1 MRRIRKILIV
11 DDNPYDIELTK
22 IALEENGW
30 DLQVEACP
38 NAEKAL
44 ACLREP
50 GDLPC
55 LILLDLNIS
64 GMGGIECLRRI
75 RADESLK
82 SIPVIMVTASSFDQD
97 QKKAYDAGANFFLY
111 KELDLDR
118 FGKVL
123 KTAIAPLLESRS

>member
-1 MRRIRKILIV
+1 MRKILIV
-11 DDNPYDIELTK
+11 DDNPDDIELTK

-30 DLQVEACP
+30 DIQVEACP
-38 NAEKAL
+38 SAEKAL
-44 ACLREP
+44 ACLRET

-55 LILLDLNIS
+55 SILLDLNIP

-97 QKKAYDAGANFFLY
+97 EKKAYDAGANLFLY
-111 KELDLDR
+111 KELDIDRYGENLDAA
-118 FGKVL
+118 L
-123 KTAIAPLLESRS
+123 KRLMV